1 MPLMRYFMYVGGA
14 LLALLLIANICLPAP
29 PVPQKSQSATDLS
42 VVRIHSDQ
50 KWPERVVF
58 DTTRPT
64 ITPARAAGA
73 AEAPQPPQPK
83 VAAAEPAKGHVRE
96 AYAQMRP
103 NPSEPRSAEPK
114 RKRRAV
120 AKNYNYNNYYGQQRI
135 IVAQQ
140 RPVYFF
146 GNNIW

>member
-14 LLALLLIANICLPAP
+14 LLALLLIANMCLPTP

-64 ITPARAAGA
+64 ITPAPAAGVA
-73 AEAPQPPQPK
+73 QAPLPPQPK
-83 VAAAEPAKGHVRE
+83 VAEAEPAKGHLRE
-96 AYAQMRP
+96 AYAQMRSNP
-103 NPSEPRSAEPK
+103 NEPRNSEPK
-114 RKRRAV
+114 RKRRTV
-120 AKNYNYNNYYGQQRI
+120 AKNYNYNYYGQQRI

-146 GNNIW
+146 GNSIW

>member
-14 LLALLLIANICLPAP
+14 LLALLLIANMCLPTP

-64 ITPARAAGA
+64 ITPAPAAGA
-73 AEAPQPPQPK
+73 AQAPQPPQPK
-83 VAAAEPAKGHVRE
+83 VAEVEPAKGHLRE

-103 NPSEPRSAEPK
+103 NPNEPRSSEPK
-114 RKRRAV
+114 RKRRTV
-120 AKNYNYNNYYGQQRI
+120 AKNYNYNYYGQQRI

-146 GNNIW
+146 GNSIW